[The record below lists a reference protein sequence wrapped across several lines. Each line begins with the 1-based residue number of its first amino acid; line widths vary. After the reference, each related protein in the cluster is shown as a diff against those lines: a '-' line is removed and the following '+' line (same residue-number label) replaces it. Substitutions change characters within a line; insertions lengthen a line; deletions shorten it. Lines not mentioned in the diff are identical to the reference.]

1 MCKLYNQYKDD
12 KDDLMKEL
20 LNETYRYIIP
30 ALCFIILAYC
40 IKHLLTSK
48 APKVTPA
55 YFYDEQT
62 GKEYVITSW
71 ETSIGRSSACDI
83 VLNYAS
89 VSRFHAVISK
99 HKKGWVVTD
108 THSSAGTYIKNKR
121 IESPTVIEDGD
132 LVSFGGIVLQFRIK

>member
-1 MCKLYNQYKDD
+1 MKD
-12 KDDLMKEL
+12 L
-20 LNETYRYIIP
+20 LNEFLRYIIP
-30 ALCFIILAYC
+30 AICIIVSAYS
-40 IKHLLTSK
+40 IRHLLSSR

-55 YFYDEQT
+55 YFYDEQN

-99 HKKGWVVTD
+99 HKKGWVITD
-108 THSSAGTYIKNKR
+108 THSSSGTYIHSEC
-121 IESPTVIEDGD
+121 IAEPTVVNDGD
-132 LVSFGGIVLQFRIK
+132 IVSFGGIALQFRIK